1 MTTVVEGQQNVL
13 PLIVVFEMHAAVEV
27 RLPVTSQP
35 SFVVYAVV
43 QEDEMPRDAQEILV
57 TVAMELVQL
66 LEEASL
72 DRDND

>member
-1 MTTVVEGQQNVL
+1 
-13 PLIVVFEMHAAVEV
+13 
-27 RLPVTSQP
+27 
-35 SFVVYAVV
+35 
-43 QEDEMPRDAQEILV
+43 MPRDAQEILV